1 MLSPAGKPL
10 DTPTAAYARDP
21 AGACALLS
29 AGTGVATAGSSAA
42 APQYDAPLPPVT
54 VDGLLTS
61 TGYLTKVFACN
72 AEGASRASCLAPAN
86 EPAPSGCN
94 GSSAVPPTTQGP
106 PEAPPPVT
114 QNEGAQYRDIRVHTL
129 LLSWSLPYDNEVP
142 LTLLILAVGNN
153 TYALPPDTTTYNVT
167 GLPAATQF
175 AVRLRG
181 ENALG
186 LGPFSSTNWVTTL
199 PSPPE
204 RPPHPRC
211 DPKKMN
217 HTSLFINLDEPT
229 TNGQPIESYEL
240 RVFEGAPPL
249 ANDSLAMA
257 LLARGFSVQPLIYE
271 ARVGH
276 TPEERM
282 FPLTN
287 RTVAALSRGLYNI
300 SESTEY
306 TVIVRAYN
314 VLGWSAW
321 SLPSCRGSSG
331 CPDPCTTPADPG
343 PPFPWM
349 ILIIAVGA
357 ALALVLVCF
366 YVYYR
371 SNASKI
377 FAPQLRKRREGADPL
392 NDFVSSD
399 QTPMEEQDPE
409 LVINP
414 IFIHKIEMERERQRK
429 EKRAKGGLGRSGGL
443 ARLGLR
449 FEDRAQ
455 VVDERAKDLNAVDHF
470 LTREGIGDDSKS
482 KTAYEKHLAGKALAK
497 AGKKAQE
504 RSHLETADAK
514 AREKAAAREAARE
527 AARMGGGHGDDDGG
541 NEMQGGRRGGGAG
554 SSENTAIL

>member
-1 MLSPAGKPL
+1 
-10 DTPTAAYARDP
+10 
-21 AGACALLS
+21 
-29 AGTGVATAGSSAA
+29 
-42 APQYDAPLPPVT
+42 
-54 VDGLLTS
+54 
-61 TGYLTKVFACN
+61 
-72 AEGASRASCLAPAN
+72 
-86 EPAPSGCN
+86 
-94 GSSAVPPTTQGP
+94 
-106 PEAPPPVT
+106 
-114 QNEGAQYRDIRVHTL
+114 
-129 LLSWSLPYDNEVP
+129 
-142 LTLLILAVGNN
+142 
-153 TYALPPDTTTYNVT
+153 
-167 GLPAATQF
+167 
-175 AVRLRG
+175 
-181 ENALG
+181 
-186 LGPFSSTNWVTTL
+186 
-199 PSPPE
+199 
-204 RPPHPRC
+204 
-211 DPKKMN
+211 
-217 HTSLFINLDEPT
+217 
-229 TNGQPIESYEL
+229 
-240 RVFEGAPPL
+240 
-249 ANDSLAMA
+249 
-257 LLARGFSVQPLIYE
+257 
-271 ARVGH
+271 
-276 TPEERM
+276 
-282 FPLTN
+282 
-287 RTVAALSRGLYNI
+287 
-300 SESTEY
+300 
-306 TVIVRAYN
+306 
-314 VLGWSAW
+314 
-321 SLPSCRGSSG
+321 
-331 CPDPCTTPADPG
+331 
-343 PPFPWM
+343 M

-377 FAPQLRKRREGADPL
+377 FAPQLRTRREGADPL

-470 LTREGIGDDSKS
+470 LTREGVGDDSKS